1 MTNEQENIEISYLT
15 TQGKEFKSDFILTSA
30 LDEAFE
36 FAFAHT
42 VGKKKNLASLFW
54 GSNKQ
59 QNVAD
64 FAKAFRGKLCEIGM
78 KKYLD
83 MNGVSV
89 RHPKGIEWEADKYEN
104 FELLVNHNKRLLV
117 KAIPYYSNLLL
128 LDTEFWNADASYGN
142 GKKHRIQ
149 YDYFV
154 LTRIKPGVI
163 HLFENFKLSK
173 NQEINKEQI
182 KKIVFAPS
190 FKFEVTG
197 YLTKEEIIQL
207 KNNSQILPAG
217 AIVNGNKRLEHEYYY
232 CQAGDLNRPSLLIDH
247 IKYLD
252 LQEI

>member
-1 MTNEQENIEISYLT
+1 MTKEQENMEISYLT

-36 FAFAHT
+36 FAFSHT

-54 GSNKQ
+54 GSNRQ
-59 QNVAD
+59 RNVAD

-89 RHPKGIEWEADKYEN
+89 RYPKTRKWETDKYEN
-104 FELLVNHNKRLLV
+104 FELLVNHNKRVLV
-117 KAIPYYSNLLL
+117 KSVPYYSNLLL
-128 LDTEFWNADASYGN
+128 LDTDYWTDDASYKSGRRR
-142 GKKHRIQ
+142 RIN

-163 HLFENFKLSK
+163 HLFENFNLTK
-173 NQEINKEQI
+173 NKEVDKEQI
-182 KKIVFAPS
+182 RKIVFAPS

-197 YLTKEEIIQL
+197 YLTKKEVADL
-207 KNNSQILPAG
+207 RKVGQILPEG
-217 AIVNGNKRLEHEYYY
+217 AILNDNKRLDHEYIY
-232 CQAGDLNRPSLLIDH
+232 CQAGDLNRPSLLVEH
-247 IKYLD
+247 IKYPD
-252 LQEI
+252 LQC